1 MVSLAGTDRMPMAAA
16 LLGFAGALPFVFF
29 AGALWL
35 PPPFPSVP
43 FAFSG
48 GLVYGAVILSF
59 LGGIRWGTALGMGEG
74 EHRSMTFAVSVLP
87 ALAGWVALALP
98 PLLGVGLLIASFLL
112 QAQWDVISVEQGR
125 LPVWFGKLR
134 MLLTAAA
141 VLSLLAM
148 LLRLVI

>member
-1 MVSLAGTDRMPMAAA
+1 MVSLAGTDRMPMVAA

-125 LPVWFGKLR
+125 LPAWFGKLR

>member
-1 MVSLAGTDRMPMAAA
+1 MPMAAA
-16 LLGFAGALPFVFF
+16 LFGFAGALPFAYF
-29 AGALWL
+29 AASLWL

-43 FAFSG
+43 FAFGG
-48 GLVYGAVILSF
+48 GLIYGAVILSF
-59 LGGIRWGTALGMGEG
+59 LGGIRWGTALAMADG
-74 EHRSMTFAVSVLP
+74 EHRSMTFVLSVLP

-98 PLLGVGLLIASFLL
+98 PLLGVGLLIAGFLL

-125 LPVWFGKLR
+125 LPGWFGKLR

-148 LLRLVI
+148 LLRLAI